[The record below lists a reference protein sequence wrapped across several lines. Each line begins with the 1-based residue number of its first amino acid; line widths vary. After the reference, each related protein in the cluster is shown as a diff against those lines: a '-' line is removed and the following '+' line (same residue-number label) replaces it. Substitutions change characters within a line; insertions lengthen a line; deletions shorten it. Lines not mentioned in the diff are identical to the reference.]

1 MIMNN
6 YKIGVVKSLFN
17 KEITDNLMDGIND
30 YLQNNDYK
38 KNILEVYDVPGAFEI
53 PGTVKQLLNKNKY
66 SCIVC
71 IGSVI
76 KGETA
81 HFEFISNAVAN
92 KIISLNTESNI
103 PIIFG
108 VLTTYTYDQA
118 LSRSLINEKNK
129 GGEIIDSAFKAM
141 ATYRQLNN

>member
-1 MIMNN
+1 MNN

-92 KIISLNTESNI
+92 KIISL
-103 PIIFG
+103 
-108 VLTTYTYDQA
+108 
-118 LSRSLINEKNK
+118 K
-129 GGEIIDSAFKAM
+129 IDH
-141 ATYRQLNN
+141 QI